1 MKSGMIYIRLDKVLE
16 KRGKSLYW
24 LSAAAGVPYPT
35 LWKLVKKESQSSINL
50 GVLSRICSALDC
62 LPGDVLIYEE
72 DEEDSAIK
80 NLVRSKEKKEK
91 KSERQG

>member
-1 MKSGMIYIRLDKVLE
+1 MKSGVTYIRLDKVLE
-16 KRGKSLYW
+16 KRGKSFYW

-62 LPGDVLIYEE
+62 LPGDILIYEE

-80 NLVRSKEKKEK
+80 NLVKSKENKEK
-91 KSERQG
+91 KSERH

>member
-1 MKSGMIYIRLDKVLE
+1 MKSGVIYIRLDKVLE

-50 GVLSRICSALDC
+50 GVLSRICSALNC

-91 KSERQG
+91 KSERH

>member
-1 MKSGMIYIRLDKVLE
+1 MKSGVIYIRLDKVLE

-50 GVLSRICSALDC
+50 GVLSRICSALNC

-91 KSERQG
+91 KSERR